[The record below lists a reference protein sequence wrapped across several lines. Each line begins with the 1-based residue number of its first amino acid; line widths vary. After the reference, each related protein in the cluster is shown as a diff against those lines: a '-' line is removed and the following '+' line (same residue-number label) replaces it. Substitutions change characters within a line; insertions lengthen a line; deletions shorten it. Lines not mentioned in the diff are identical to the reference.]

1 MSDAGDQA
9 ITMIALVGSVFS
21 PYYAWAR
28 RRGTARAEN
37 HNALN
42 VALYGRDARWTMT
55 ERGREGLSRSADRL
69 RIGPSGLHWDGD
81 RLTIDIVERGAP
93 IPRKVCGQVVVTP
106 AALNTRTFDLDAAGR
121 HAWRP
126 IAPRARIE
134 VRMESP
140 RLHWHG
146 DAYWDMNWGVEPLE
160 DRFVSW
166 DWSRTMLA
174 DGSSAI
180 LYHARPRG
188 EPARALGLR
197 FDAAAA
203 CEPFDPPADHRLPAT
218 PIWRIGRG
226 MQSEGRPPRV
236 IRTLEDTPFYARSL
250 VGARLLGDQR
260 EMVHESLSLTRFGQP
275 WVQVL
280 LPFRMP
286 RRRR

>member
-1 MSDAGDQA
+1 VSDDGDQA

-28 RRGTARAEN
+28 RRGRARAEN

-42 VALYGRDARWTMT
+42 VALYGRQARWTMT
-55 ERGREGLSRSADRL
+55 ERGRAGLARSEDSL
-69 RIGPSGLHWDGD
+69 RIGPSGLHWDGS

-93 IPRKVCGQVVVTP
+93 IPRKVRGQVIVTP
-106 AALNTRTFDLDAAGR
+106 SALNSRIFELDAGGR

-134 VRMESP
+134 VRMASP
-140 RLHWHG
+140 RIHWHG
-146 DAYWDMNWGVEPLE
+146 TAYWDSNWGVEPLE

-166 DWSRTMLA
+166 DWSRTMLD

-180 LYHARPRG
+180 LYHTRPRD

-197 FDAAAA
+197 FDRLAG
-203 CEPFDPPADHRLPAT
+203 CEAFAPPADHPLPPT

-226 MQSEGRPPRV
+226 MQSEGQPPRV

-250 VGARLLGDQR
+250 VGARLLGDER
-260 EMVHESLSLTRFGQP
+260 EMLHESLSLTRFGQS

-286 RRRR
+286 RVRR

>member
-1 MSDAGDQA
+1 
-9 ITMIALVGSVFS
+9 MIALVGSVFS

-28 RRGTARAEN
+28 RRGNARAEN

-42 VALYGRDARWTMT
+42 VALYGRQARWTMT
-55 ERGREGLSRSADRL
+55 ERGQAGLSRSADSL
-69 RIGPSGLHWDGD
+69 RIGPSHLHWDGS
-81 RLTIDIVERGAP
+81 RLVIDIVERGAP
-93 IPRKVCGQVVVTP
+93 IPRKVCGRVVVTP
-106 AALNTRTFDLDAAGR
+106 PALNPQTFDLDATGR
-121 HAWRP
+121 HGWRP

-134 VRMESP
+134 VEMSSP
-140 RLHWHG
+140 RLRWQG
-146 DAYWDMNWGVEPLE
+146 DAYWDCNWGSEPLE

-166 DWSRTMLA
+166 DWSRTMLD

-180 LYHARPRG
+180 LYHARPRD
-188 EPARALGLR
+188 EPVRALGLR
-197 FDAAAA
+197 FDPQAA
-203 CEPFDPPADHRLPAT
+203 CEHFEPPTDHVLPAT

-226 MQSEGRPPRV
+226 MQSEDRPPKV

-250 VGARLLGDQR
+250 VGARLLGDDR
-260 EMVHESLSLTRFGQP
+260 EMIHESLSLTRFSQP